1 MCGKERTS
9 DDRPKRGYGYEYL
22 QKVASYT
29 GWQYE
34 YVYGT
39 WDELYEKL
47 VNGEIDLMASIAYS
61 KEARIESFRAGI
73 SAFLTKP
80 LDGAK
85 LIHTVARMTGNGQ
98 NAEPISDTAA
108 DTSDEK
114 R

>member
-1 MCGKERTS
+1 MVLL
-9 DDRPKRGYGYEYL
+9 DIMMPVMNGYEAARAIRGSGRADAGTIPMAA
-22 QKVASYT
+22 VTA
-29 GWQYE
+29 
-34 YVYGT
+34 YVS
-39 WDELYEKL
+39 E
-47 VNGEIDLMASIAYS
+47 
-61 KEARIESFRAGI
+61 EARIESFRAGI